1 MPGTAG
7 GPDVRGPPNRMEAAP
22 RVSRNLTQLF
32 ARIIVCVV
40 FLPAGAHA
48 LFATERFSAEE
59 AQRIEAMGSAAA
71 PFERILER
79 RDTKPAS
86 LHSVPQTESE
96 DGTSFRAL
104 HRIALRL
111 EAMKVPAPVTVAW
124 AVAIVELVGAACVL
138 LGFCT
143 RLVAAPLAL
152 IGAFMLWSMV
162 WPAIG
167 ARLPWNWTA
176 GQSQMAAAWLA
187 ATLLPVTLLLQGA
200 GAPSIDSLLSG
211 KKKGGGKGGPKPA
224 APAA

>member
-1 MPGTAG
+1 
-7 GPDVRGPPNRMEAAP
+7 MEAAP
-22 RVSRNLTQLF
+22 RVAQNLTQIF
-32 ARIIVCVV
+32 ARLIVCVV

-48 LFATERFSAEE
+48 LFGTERFTADE
-59 AQRIEAMGSAAA
+59 AQRIESLGSPAA
-71 PFERILER
+71 PFEKMLDRK
-79 RDTKPAS
+79 DTKPAS
-86 LHSVPQTESE
+86 MRSEPAPQPEPE

-104 HRIALRL
+104 NRIALRL

-152 IGAFMLWSMV
+152 IGAFTLWSMV

-211 KKKGGGKGGPKPA
+211 KKKGGGKGGPKSA